1 MLADV
6 NRSSD
11 NTIVMISHDEA
22 VSIVRSTA
30 QTRRSL
36 ENSVDEVVQLAD
48 VLGRRASHDVISPID
63 TPLFDSSAMDGYAVS
78 SALAANASPAG
89 MVCLRVDG
97 TIAAGDRPLHLPCD
111 VDEHGRIAG
120 VEIMTGAP
128 FPQSSLGPGFD
139 ACLPVEHTEALP
151 STGGQK
157 RTVKLMRSPRP
168 NQNRRFAGHDFKR
181 GDIIVA
187 RGVEI
192 GLQHVMAMASVG
204 IDEVLVQMRIRAV
217 VMTTGSELQDARPLL
232 PSITPP
238 KLPDCNSPFLC
249 ASLRSFGTQV
259 TSITG
264 VSDDIDELQD
274 HLTKIVSSSRYDI
287 LVTTGGVS
295 AGKFDLVPEA
305 ILNVGGRVHFH
316 HVAIRPGHPVLFA
329 SLPRRM
335 AEASKRE
342 VVMFGLP
349 GNPIAAAACYRFL
362 VVPYLRA
369 LLGQR
374 GQEPAWKMKIAPA
387 DGTPPNPPPA
397 HGTRDDDIV
406 YRKDEKL
413 DAFCHAHICGGRVK
427 MSSEQSPGKVRPFA
441 CADCWVHIR
450 AGISDVRAGEEMDCY
465 PLEGGTAFALGH
477 QFI

>member
-1 MLADV
+1 M
-6 NRSSD
+6 
-11 NTIVMISHDEA
+11 MISYDEA

-30 QTRRSL
+30 QTRQSL
-36 ENSVDEVVQLAD
+36 ETPVDELVQLAD
-48 VLGRRASHDVISPID
+48 ALDRRASHDVISPID

-89 MVCLRVDG
+89 MLCLRVEG
-97 TIAAGDRPLHLPCD
+97 TIAAGDPPSHLPCD

-128 FPQSSLGPGFD
+128 FPQSSLGPRFD
-139 ACLPVEHTEALP
+139 ACVPVEHTEALP
-151 STGGQK
+151 SMGGQK
-157 RTVKLMRSPRP
+157 RTVKLMRSPTP
-168 NQNRRFAGHDFKR
+168 NQNRRFAGHDFRR

-187 RGVEI
+187 RGAKI
-192 GLQHVMAMASVG
+192 GPQHVMAMASVG
-204 IDEVLVQMRIRAV
+204 IDEVLIQRCTRAV
-217 VMTTGSELQDARPLL
+217 VMTTGSELGDTRPLL

-249 ASLRSFGTQV
+249 ASLRRFGTQV

-274 HLTKIVSSSRYDI
+274 HLTKVVSSSKCDI

-295 AGKFDLVPEA
+295 AGKFDFVPKA
-305 ILNVGGRVHFH
+305 VLNVGGRVHFH
-316 HVAIRPGHPVLFA
+316 HVAMRPGHPVLFA
-329 SLPRRM
+329 SLPGRM
-335 AEASKRE
+335 AEASE
-342 VVMFGLP
+342 GEIPMFGLP

-374 GQEPAWKMKIAPA
+374 GEEPAWKMKIAPA
-387 DGTPPNPPPA
+387 NCTLPNPSLA

-406 YRKDEKL
+406 YRKDKKL
-413 DAFCHAHICGGRVK
+413 AAFCHAHICGGRVK

-450 AGISDVRAGEEMDCY
+450 AGISDVRVGEEMDCY
-465 PLEGGTAFALGH
+465 PLESSTAFASDH
-477 QFI
+477 QFM